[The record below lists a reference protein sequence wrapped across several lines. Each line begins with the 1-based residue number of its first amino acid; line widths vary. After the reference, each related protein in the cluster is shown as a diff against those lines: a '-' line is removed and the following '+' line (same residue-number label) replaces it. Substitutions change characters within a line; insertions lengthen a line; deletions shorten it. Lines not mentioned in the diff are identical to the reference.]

1 VGSSAGIFGDE
12 ASVLNLAERALDSV
26 SLFPVNPAC
35 PLWPALF
42 METPPNNRTMAEY
55 FIRGLTEG
63 SVTAAEVIAWADEV
77 VVAASKT
84 EDWML
89 DISTSDAEDR
99 MGVLHHLH
107 AVQGEIQ
114 AEVLARLLLKK

>member
-1 VGSSAGIFGDE
+1 
-12 ASVLNLAERALDSV
+12 
-26 SLFPVNPAC
+26 
-35 PLWPALF
+35 
-42 METPPNNRTMAEY
+42 METTPNHRTMAEY

-63 SVTAAEVIAWADEV
+63 RINASEVIAWADEV
-77 VVAASKT
+77 IVAAPKT

-89 DISTSDAEDR
+89 DISTSAPEDR

-114 AEVLARLLLKK
+114 PDLLAQLLEKS

>member
-1 VGSSAGIFGDE
+1 MH
-12 ASVLNLAERALDSV
+12 
-26 SLFPVNPAC
+26 P
-35 PLWPALF
+35 
-42 METPPNNRTMAEY
+42 TPNHRTMAEY

-63 SVTAAEVIAWADEV
+63 FVTAAEVIRWTDEII
-77 VVAASKT
+77 VASPKT